1 MDEIKEEQSANQIND
16 GTSEQTSKSS
26 SIVKH
31 EHKAPVIA
39 DNGMSSINLFNPEQ
53 LAAAES
59 FLKRIMRSEKGGIKT
74 VEDGFAIMMRA
85 KDLNLPF
92 STCIEHVHVISGKT
106 GVDIHVIKA
115 LLSRAGVIWEHTKD
129 YAPLYEYTDGFN
141 VFLDGSLPD
150 YVHKCRDA
158 KSAKEANEKAASEE
172 RDDIYVYPVKWYQDF
187 KGNLYK
193 EYQLSS
199 SRFGIAVTR
208 QQIAEI
214 SNSGK
219 IAVYRIPSK
228 PVDFV
233 DEYKFE
239 RMVNGRNVIAYG
251 HFSYSEA
258 QQADMFSKDTYAK
271 YPRIMI
277 GHRAFTYGA
286 REIASDILFGV
297 METTELKVVA
307 GQELNDADIV
317 DIEASEVN

>member
-16 GTSEQTSKSS
+16 GTNEQTSKSS

-31 EHKAPVIA
+31 EHKAPVIV
-39 DNGMSSINLFNPEQ
+39 DNGMSSIDLFNPEQ

-92 STCIEHVHVISGKT
+92 STCIEHVHVINGKT

-158 KSAKEANEKAASEE
+158 KSAREANEKAASEE
-172 RDDIYVYPVKWYQDF
+172 REDIYVYPVKY
-187 KGNLYK
+187 L
-193 EYQLSS
+193 LLL
-199 SRFGIAVTR
+199 
-208 QQIAEI
+208 
-214 SNSGK
+214 
-219 IAVYRIPSK
+219 
-228 PVDFV
+228 
-233 DEYKFE
+233 
-239 RMVNGRNVIAYG
+239 
-251 HFSYSEA
+251 H
-258 QQADMFSKDTYAK
+258 
-271 YPRIMI
+271 
-277 GHRAFTYGA
+277 
-286 REIASDILFGV
+286 
-297 METTELKVVA
+297 
-307 GQELNDADIV
+307 
-317 DIEASEVN
+317 